1 MDNLFDNILD
11 SDEHIIKVLK
21 PNKLKFVFGGV
32 VSLSFVLFLFL
43 AVSLVA
49 ILVPDEAVNPISPL
63 YCLIPV
69 GIFVLTVAI
78 SIVRCLVVY
87 SKRYYAY
94 TNKRVIIRCGFI
106 GVDYKSLDMEMIG
119 AINVNVSLIDKMLHK
134 NTGTI
139 SFGSVASPIIGNG
152 SMFSFYSIQN
162 PYEFYKEIKLVINE
176 KKTNK
181 PE

>member
-32 VSLSFVLFLFL
+32 VSLSFVLSLFL
-43 AVSLVA
+43 VVSLIA
-49 ILVPDEAVNPISPL
+49 ILGPAQAVNKISPL
-63 YCLIPV
+63 YCLIPI
-69 GIFVLTVAI
+69 GIFILAVVI
-78 SIVRCLVVY
+78 FIVIGLVVY

-94 TNKRVIIRCGFI
+94 TNKRVIVRCGFV

-119 AINVNVSLIDKMLHK
+119 AINVNVSLLDKMLHK
-134 NTGTI
+134 NTGTV
-139 SFGSVASPIIGNG
+139 SFGSVASPITGNG
-152 SMFSFYSIQN
+152 AAFSFYSIQD

-176 KKTNK
+176 KKTKK